1 MLHNFLFLHLL
12 SLRKVGVS
20 HFIIIMIQ
28 YLIVIQM
35 IILFPSKFVEIYD
48 YNIVYLTSWKWTK
61 PLKGSHSVYLY
72 KTF

>member
-28 YLIVIQM
+28 YLIVIRM

-48 YNIVYLTSWKWTK
+48 YNIVYLTS
-61 PLKGSHSVYLY
+61 
-72 KTF
+72 

>member
-12 SLRKVGVS
+12 SLGKVGVS

-48 YNIVYLTSWKWTK
+48 YNIVYLTS
-61 PLKGSHSVYLY
+61 
-72 KTF
+72 